1 MEQQLFKP
9 VDELTVTCIFQSLEN
24 QIETAMD
31 SVQAEVGSIKWMA
44 LARDYNLWRI
54 TVSPES
60 TDYQQSPPVPSLAEI
75 KRKACVCWERWWGQ
89 VGGKGV
95 GGVILSV
102 YAHAWY
108 AT

>member
-75 KRKACVCWERWWGQ
+75 KRKVCASWERCPPHQRMDILQ
-89 VGGKGV
+89 VS
-95 GGVILSV
+95 L
-102 YAHAWY
+102 
-108 AT
+108 